1 METRD
6 RRSGID
12 RRAVEDR
19 RKSNDPN
26 YKGPER
32 RRGKDRRA
40 LQDRRSLGAVEGKV
54 NTGERSAIPPAGT
67 QNAEADE

>member
-1 METRD
+1 METRE
-6 RRSGID
+6 RRSGSD

-19 RKSNDPN
+19 RKFNDPK

-32 RRGKDRRA
+32 RSGKDRRA

-54 NTGERSAIPPAGT
+54 NTGERSASPPEGI